1 MYVGYIGELGL
12 VRDGTG
18 IKKNRYCKNPITILL
33 GVRMVGGGAGEWGM
47 GTGSK
52 NKIM

>member
-33 GVRMVGGGAGEWGM
+33 GVRMVGGGQESGGWGQEA
-47 GTGSK
+47 
-52 NKIM
+52 KIK